1 MFSYNYLCV
10 FTLFKKEVYRF
21 FKVGIQTIIGPA
33 ISSLLFL
40 AVFTLALGR
49 SINQINNTNLADSFS
64 CFKAEEDGLKSKNTS
79 WLIQPLLAFL

>member
-21 FKVGIQTIIGPA
+21 LKVGIQTVVGPA

-40 AVFTLALGR
+40 AVFT
-49 SINQINNTNLADSFS
+49 SFMITGS
-64 CFKAEEDGLKSKNTS
+64 GKYSVDK
-79 WLIQPLLAFL
+79 I